1 MKDWF
6 LWVFYIGE
14 AVNSKAVCKIIDN
27 ENNDKAFDNQLLG
40 DEIYYDIKMMEVRWF
55 WNKWK

>member
-27 ENNDKAFDNQLLG
+27 ENNDKAFDKSVVRGWNILRYKDDG
-40 DEIYYDIKMMEVRWF
+40 DPLILK
-55 WNKWK
+55 